1 MIHVLLD
8 ANVPLNMWLDA
19 KGVRPV
25 ASESTLVM
33 DAAAKGRITAYL
45 TPTIF
50 NNVFYFLS
58 KEIGRSKAITLA
70 ADLLDQTSMVSQDEA
85 VFRSAFTSGW
95 TDIEDATQYFAA
107 KAHPRI
113 THLCTS
119 NRRHYKAAIGI
130 KLVSPAALL
139 KRF

>member
-19 KGVRPV
+19 KGARPM

-33 DAAAKGRITAYL
+33 DAAAKGHITAYL

-50 NNVFYFLS
+50 TNVFYFLS
-58 KEIGRSKAITLA
+58 KEIGKSKAITLA
-70 ADLLDQTSMVSQDEA
+70 TDLLDQTNMVSQDEA
-85 VFRSAFTSGW
+85 VFRSAFASGW

-107 KAHPRI
+107 KADPRI

-119 NRRHYKAAIGI
+119 NGRHYKAAIGI
-130 KLVSPAALL
+130 KVVSPATLL
-139 KRF
+139 KLF

>member
-19 KGVRPV
+19 KAARPM
-25 ASESTLVM
+25 ANESTLVM

-58 KEIGRSKAITLA
+58 KEVGRSRAITLA
-70 ADLLDQTSMVSQDEA
+70 ADLLDQTSMVGQDEA
-85 VFRSAFTSGW
+85 VFRSALASGW
-95 TDIEDATQYFAA
+95 TDVEDATQYFAA
-107 KAHPRI
+107 KADPRI

-119 NRRHYKAAIGI
+119 NGKHFKAAIGI
-130 KLVSPAALL
+130 KVVSPAALL
-139 KRF
+139 KLF